1 MEHTISEHFLSRM
14 FKSVFV
20 AHRRLFSSFGKISFQ
35 TRYAE
40 DVEEV
45 EEDYQDPFGS
55 SFGMGFDTRSFM
67 KPKKAKKKSKQI
79 EQRPLLDIPEVM
91 LPEDAVPAV
100 SMNPNM
106 LGDFVNGGLAQPGL
120 DGRSLG
126 FRNPHMAGGISI
138 AKGDA
143 RAPGNGYEDDEEPE
157 MMSWHRRCQT

>member
-1 MEHTISEHFLSRM
+1 
-14 FKSVFV
+14 
-20 AHRRLFSSFGKISFQ
+20 
-35 TRYAE
+35 
-40 DVEEV
+40 
-45 EEDYQDPFGS
+45 
-55 SFGMGFDTRSFM
+55 MGFDTRSFM
-67 KPKKAKKKSKQI
+67 KPKKAKKKSKKQI

-91 LPEDAVPAV
+91 LPEDVAP

-106 LGDFVNGGLAQPGL
+106 LGDFVNGGLAQPGV

-143 RAPGNGYEDDEEPE
+143 RAPGNGYDDDEEPE

>member
-1 MEHTISEHFLSRM
+1 
-14 FKSVFV
+14 
-20 AHRRLFSSFGKISFQ
+20 
-35 TRYAE
+35 
-40 DVEEV
+40 
-45 EEDYQDPFGS
+45 
-55 SFGMGFDTRSFM
+55 M
-67 KPKKAKKKSKQI
+67 KPKKAKKKSKKI

-91 LPEDAVPAV
+91 LPEDALPDV

-106 LGDFVNGGLAQPGL
+106 LGDFVNGGLAQNGV

-143 RAPGNGYEDDEEPE
+143 RAPGNGYEDDDEPE

>member
-1 MEHTISEHFLSRM
+1 MEHTISEHFLNRM